1 MKLGIL
7 RSMGLG
13 LCALVGFGV
22 TANADPVTYAG
33 GSGLGNANSGG
44 EFKFFIPT
52 SSSGLS
58 TVIGSS
64 TSGGKYAF
72 TFCLELQEHISQ
84 GTTYDATLSGTSA
97 VGGRAYAGG
106 LGTTGTDIN
115 GIYDEISLRT
125 AYIFRT
131 FETNRNYTGE
141 STITGTGTGPWGYA
155 STTYSDVDL
164 ANATQLAIWA
174 SEDELTYA
182 GLTAYG
188 SIGSLAQ
195 ALYNAGNVYAGRS
208 TSTFQDVRVM
218 NLTTSAGVLA
228 QSQLV
233 RATSNIDLPPTP
245 LPGVAVAGLACFSGL
260 GGLQIVRRRRRM
272 A

>member
-1 MKLGIL
+1 MKLGIW

-33 GSGLGNANSGG
+33 GNLGNANSGG
-44 EFKFFIPT
+44 EFKFYIPT
-52 SSSGLS
+52 TSTNLS
-58 TVIGSS
+58 TVIGPS
-64 TSGGKYAF
+64 TTGGIYAF
-72 TFCLELQEHISQ
+72 TFCLEVQEHVSQ
-84 GTTYDATLSGTSA
+84 GTTYDATLSGTSTI
-97 VGGRAYAGG
+97 GGRAYAGG

-131 FETNRNYTGE
+131 FETSRNYTGE
-141 STITGTGTGPWGYA
+141 SAIAGSGAGPWVYA
-155 STTYSDVDL
+155 SNSYTDVDL

-174 SEDELTYA
+174 SEDELTYL
-182 GLTAYG
+182 GLNAYG

-208 TSTFQDVRVM
+208 TSTFQDVRVL
-218 NLTTSAGVLA
+218 NLKNLNGTLA

-233 RATSNIDLPPTP
+233 RANSNIDLPPTP